1 MSQLCVSVWIESPEW
16 RRHVLS
22 VSDSLDQGREAAD
35 TVTNEV
41 SAVGE
46 DDQVEEVVRN
56 IITSVACLQSVE
68 CDMIL
73 SEDCGEFTNHVI
85 MIWCN
90 EHMLDMRIAP
100 ANITIISSLLSIPS
114 YLSVFVKCWMMMC
127 WPGEQR
133 WWESD
138 PCWLWYP
145 RHWAEEKRLV
155 TPGVSTCSHALN
167 QSPPF
172 LEQYSCEYCL
182 ACCVLLSLRKN
193 VSLPGLFG

>member
-73 SEDCGEFTNHVI
+73 SEDCG
-85 MIWCN
+85 
-90 EHMLDMRIAP
+90 
-100 ANITIISSLLSIPS
+100 
-114 YLSVFVKCWMMMC
+114 
-127 WPGEQR
+127 
-133 WWESD
+133 
-138 PCWLWYP
+138 
-145 RHWAEEKRLV
+145 
-155 TPGVSTCSHALN
+155 
-167 QSPPF
+167 
-172 LEQYSCEYCL
+172 
-182 ACCVLLSLRKN
+182 
-193 VSLPGLFG
+193 